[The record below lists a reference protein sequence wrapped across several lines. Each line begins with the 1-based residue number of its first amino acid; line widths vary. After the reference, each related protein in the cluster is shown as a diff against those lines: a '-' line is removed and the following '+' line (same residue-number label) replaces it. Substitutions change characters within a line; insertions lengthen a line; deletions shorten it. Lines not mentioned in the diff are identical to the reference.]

1 MIINNVFLREIRK
14 EKGLTQNQLA
24 NLLGLDNTSISKYES
39 GIHSPSL
46 RVLVL
51 YANIFGIQIENF
63 LTRS

>member
-24 NLLGLDNTSISKYES
+24 NILGLDKTSISKYES

-51 YANIFGIQIENF
+51 YANIFGTQIENF

>member
-24 NLLGLDNTSISKYES
+24 NLLGLDKTSISKYES

-51 YANIFGIQIENF
+51 YANIFGTQIENF
-63 LTRS
+63 LKRS

>member
-24 NLLGLDNTSISKYES
+24 NLLGLDKTSISKYES

-51 YANIFGIQIENF
+51 YANIFGTQIENF

>member
-24 NLLGLDNTSISKYES
+24 NLLGLDKTSISKYES

-51 YANIFGIQIENF
+51 YANIFGTQIKNF
-63 LTRS
+63 LKRS

>member
-24 NLLGLDNTSISKYES
+24 NLLDLDKTSISKYES

-51 YANIFGIQIENF
+51 YANIFGTQIENF